1 MTVTKNKIVKNISKN
16 IQISESEALMIADA
30 FFGLIK
36 SKISKNTVKLSSF
49 GSFYEKKTPKR
60 LGRNPK
66 TKQEHII
73 VSMKKP
79 VLKVSELAK
88 KILN

>member
-1 MTVTKNKIVKNISKN
+1 
-16 IQISESEALMIADA
+16 MIADA

-36 SKISKNTVKLSSF
+36 SKISKNIVKISGF
-49 GSFYEKKTPKR
+49 GSFYEKKTPQR

-79 VLKVSELAK
+79 VLKASTLVK